1 MRFPPNLVEVASTL
15 VQTYQA
21 ITTSLALGGDSCQTF
36 GLSTTATAP
45 GHPVTRLALF
55 YFGRRRDL
63 RNSIV
68 HPIARPLGLE

>member
-15 VQTYQA
+15 VQAYRA

-55 YFGRRRDL
+55 YFCRRRAL
-63 RNSIV
+63 RNAIA
-68 HPIARPLGLE
+68 HQIARPLDLE